1 MKPECYISMTGS
13 PSPNF
18 KPLDIIKE
26 LADESCINLR
36 KGDKKPISFSK
47 YKESV
52 FGGSVIQLR
61 EIEQIDN
68 SCDMSLY
75 DALYQWGD

>member
-1 MKPECYISMTGS
+1 MTGS

-26 LADESCINLR
+26 LADESGVNLR

-52 FGGSVIQLR
+52 LGGSIIQLR
-61 EIEQIDN
+61 EIEQTDN
-68 SCDMSLY
+68 KSDMSLCY
-75 DALYQWGD
+75 ALHQWGN